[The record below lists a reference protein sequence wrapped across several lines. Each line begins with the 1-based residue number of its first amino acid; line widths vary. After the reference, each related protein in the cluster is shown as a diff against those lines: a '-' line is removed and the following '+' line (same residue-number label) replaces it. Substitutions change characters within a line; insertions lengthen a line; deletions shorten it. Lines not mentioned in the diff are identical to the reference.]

1 MSTNKKPIKNVGF
14 FITCLANTMRP
25 SLGFAAIQLLEQAG
39 CRVEV
44 PKLQSCC
51 GQPAFN
57 SGDDRGTRQIAK
69 QLIREFEIYD
79 YVVVPSGSCASMIK
93 KNFVDVFQDQSQWL
107 QRAQNLADRTWELLS
122 FLVDVCEFVPH
133 SVKLSGTYT
142 YHDSCSGLRSLGVYE
157 QPRKLLKHVDGLQY
171 LPLKGHMECCGFGGT
186 FCIKYS
192 DLSNAIVSEKVEN
205 IIHTEADYLLGG
217 DWGCLMN
224 MAGKL
229 HRQNDTK
236 TTLLHT
242 AEVLAGMA
250 KDLTE

>member
-1 MSTNKKPIKNVGF
+1 MPINKKPIKNVGF

-107 QRAQNLADRTWELLS
+107 QRAQNLADKTWELLS
-122 FLVDVCEFVPH
+122 FLVDVCEFVPR
-133 SVKLSGTYT
+133 SVKLPGTYT

-192 DLSNAIVSEKVEN
+192 DLSDAIVSEKVEN